1 MTDKTY
7 FERRILGVTS
17 ARPTPTQLPVL
28 EEAVPLLVRAPAH
41 AEHGFRLKLNADSGG
56 S

>member
-1 MTDKTY
+1 MTLELEAAV
-7 FERRILGVTS
+7 FGV
-17 ARPTPTQLPVL
+17 ARVQ
-28 EEAVPLLVRAPAH
+28 VRFPAH